1 MESPK
6 EPRRQ
11 AGVLL
16 HVTSLPGAFG
26 VGDFGPAA
34 YRFIEWLTAAR
45 QSLWQILP
53 LGPPASGAS
62 PYQSFSSFAIN
73 PLMIALEPLVEE
85 GLLTDADLHD
95 APAFAVERVDFER
108 VAQWREP
115 RLRTAWHR
123 YLARPESERQP
134 LWDFGAAQA
143 WWLDDYAL
151 FMALRSRFP
160 AGDWTTWP
168 DPLRSRDWHA
178 LQQAKHELAEE
189 FGFQQFT
196 QMLAYGQWRQ
206 LRQAANDR
214 GIQILGDVPI
224 FVGHNSADVW
234 ARQELFQLDET
245 GRPEAVAG
253 VPPDY
258 FCEDG
263 QHWGNPLYRWDRLAE
278 TGYRWWIDRIWA
290 TLQCVDWLRIDH
302 FRGFE
307 AYWEIPGTARTA
319 KEGKWQP
326 GPGRALFEALRESL
340 GPLPIIAEDLGVI
353 TAEVEALR
361 DGLGLPG
368 MRVLQFAFGDASG
381 TSTHWPHNYVRNC
394 IAYTGTHDNDTALGW
409 WETGPQL
416 HQTAEDR
423 ENELRQA
430 RDYLDCRGSGRAWD
444 MIRAVYASVAD
455 RCIVPMQDLLELG
468 STARMNIPGTATGNW
483 DWRLNPLR
491 IPADLAGRLAHLS
504 TIYARLPAGD
514 FSQKSTNPADG

>member
-1 MESPK
+1 MTAASRSWAMCRFLWGTTAPTCGPDRNCSSSTRRDG
-6 EPRRQ
+6 PRR
-11 AGVLL
+11 
-16 HVTSLPGAFG
+16 
-26 VGDFGPAA
+26 
-34 YRFIEWLTAAR
+34 
-45 QSLWQILP
+45 
-53 LGPPASGAS
+53 S
-62 PYQSFSSFAIN
+62 P
-73 PLMIALEPLVEE
+73 
-85 GLLTDADLHD
+85 
-95 APAFAVERVDFER
+95 
-108 VAQWREP
+108 
-115 RLRTAWHR
+115 
-123 YLARPESERQP
+123 
-134 LWDFGAAQA
+134 
-143 WWLDDYAL
+143 
-151 FMALRSRFP
+151 
-160 AGDWTTWP
+160 
-168 DPLRSRDWHA
+168 
-178 LQQAKHELAEE
+178 E
-189 FGFQQFT
+189 F
-196 QMLAYGQWRQ
+196 
-206 LRQAANDR
+206 
-214 GIQILGDVPI
+214 
-224 FVGHNSADVW
+224 
-234 ARQELFQLDET
+234 
-245 GRPEAVAG
+245 
-253 VPPDY
+253 PPDY

-326 GPGRALFEALRESL
+326 GPGRALFEALGESL

-430 RDYLDCRGSGRAWD
+430 RDYLDCRGLGRAWD

-504 TIYARLPAGD
+504 TIYARLPAVD
-514 FSQKSTNPADG
+514 VSQQSTDPVDG